1 MAIDAQLIRGQT
13 APLGAVAT
21 LSDGKHVWNA
31 DLLAALGGA
40 ESAPDPHALLD
51 SALAAC
57 TLLTLE
63 VYLRRKQLVVRS
75 LRVSIEHE
83 ETATAEGVHYQL
95 RRRLHIEGDL
105 SDEERGKLL
114 AIANKCP
121 IHRVLTGDIEIE
133 TALG

>member
-1 MAIDAQLIRGQT
+1 MTIEGQLIRGQA
-13 APLGAVAT
+13 APFAAVAT

-31 DLLAALGGA
+31 DLLAASGGA

-63 VYLRRKQLVVRS
+63 VYLKRKQLTVRS
-75 LRVSIEHE
+75 LRVSVEHE
-83 ETATAEGVHYQL
+83 ETSTPEGVHYRLKRQ
-95 RRRLHIEGDL
+95 LHIDGDIG
-105 SDEERGKLL
+105 DEDRAKLL
-114 AIANKCP
+114 AIAQKCP

-133 TALG
+133 TALA